1 MPKVALMGKIHKDGL
16 KILEDSQF
24 NFIEITD
31 YSYNNLSKE
40 LTDVDAIALRTAK
53 LSQTIL

>member
-53 LSQTIL
+53 LR